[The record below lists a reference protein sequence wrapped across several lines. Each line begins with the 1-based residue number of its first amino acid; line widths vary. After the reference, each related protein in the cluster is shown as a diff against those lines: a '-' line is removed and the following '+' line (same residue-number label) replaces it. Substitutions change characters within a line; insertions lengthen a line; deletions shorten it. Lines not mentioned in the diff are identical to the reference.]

1 MKQHV
6 NALWFASTAA
16 LAFAAPAR
24 GQAPEAATAGVESQ
38 DGSVSAS
45 DGVAGQVGETQP
57 QEIIVTAQKRS
68 ERLIDVPQSVSVVS
82 AETLQNQHAQRLSD
96 YLTRIPSANIVE
108 SQPGSS
114 RIVLRGI
121 NTGGV
126 GATVA
131 TYIDETPFGSATALA
146 NGGVLAPDLDP
157 FDLER
162 VEVLR
167 GPQGTL
173 YGANSLGGLVKLV
186 TVTPNPGAFD
196 AAGEVSVENVAHGE
210 TGYLGRLAANVPL
223 GSDAA
228 VRVTGFYRSDPGYID
243 DPLQGSDVNDG
254 KTYGG
259 RISFMVRPAPAFRI
273 RASVLMQNI
282 RSNGTNG
289 VDVDPVT
296 LKPTIGKYDHER
308 FVREPNDIDYRLYN
322 ATVDYDFGP
331 VSLVSATSYGTLK
344 QAGVID
350 GSGRL
355 GLPAGLDQGMRQK
368 RFTQEVRVA
377 SNGRQAIEWTLGGFY
392 THESNR
398 LSQNVFLVDP
408 LTGDS
413 VVDGALVVALPSRYR
428 ELAGFANATW
438 HIAPKFDLTA
448 GGRYSH
454 NRQSS
459 EQDTGGLFLLTPT
472 HVSGKS
478 SDSVFTYS
486 VAPQYKPNRN
496 TTIYARV
503 AKGYRPGGP
512 NALSPDAPDAVPR
525 QFGPDTTTNYEVGLK
540 TQTADRLL
548 TLELTAFLT
557 NWKNIQL
564 LVQLGDFGVNTN
576 GEGARSKGVE
586 FSVGVNP
593 DRHLSLYANGSY
605 VDAYLT
611 DDAVLAGGL
620 KGDQLPYSPK
630 WQGTI
635 GAEYERP
642 LSGSVNGRAGI
653 SWHYTGSRF
662 SDFNPPVAPGVP
674 GPLQHKLDSFSQ
686 IDAHAG
692 VEVGKFRIDAF
703 VRNLTGARGIVNIGA
718 FGAFNGDLPAA
729 VIMPRTFGLS
739 LGVRY

>member
-16 LAFAAPAR
+16 LAFATPAWGQTAETGATVSAASQDDSVSTSGAAA
-24 GQAPEAATAGVESQ
+24 GQAESQ
-38 DGSVSAS
+38 P
-45 DGVAGQVGETQP
+45 E
-57 QEIIVTAQKRS
+57 EIIVTAQKRS

-82 AETLQNQHAQRLSD
+82 AETLQNLHAQRLSD
-96 YLTRIPSANIVE
+96 YMTRIPSANIVE

-157 FDLER
+157 FDLDR

-186 TVTPNPGAFD
+186 TVTPNPGGFD
-196 AAGEVSVENVAHGE
+196 AAGEISVENVAHGE
-210 TGYLGRLAANVPL
+210 TGYLGRAAANVPL

-259 RISFMVRPAPAFRI
+259 RISFMDRPAPALRI

-282 RSNGTNG
+282 RSDGTNG

-296 LKPTIGKYDHER
+296 LKPTIGKYDHQR
-308 FVREPNDIDYRLYN
+308 FIREPNDIDYRL
-322 ATVDYDFGP
+322 
-331 VSLVSATSYGTLK
+331 
-344 QAGVID
+344 
-350 GSGRL
+350 
-355 GLPAGLDQGMRQK
+355 
-368 RFTQEVRVA
+368 
-377 SNGRQAIEWTLGGFY
+377 
-392 THESNR
+392 
-398 LSQNVFLVDP
+398 
-408 LTGDS
+408 
-413 VVDGALVVALPSRYR
+413 
-428 ELAGFANATW
+428 
-438 HIAPKFDLTA
+438 
-448 GGRYSH
+448 YSH

-459 EQDTGGLFLLTPT
+459 EQDTSGLFVLVPA

-512 NALSPDAPDAVPR
+512 NAWSPDAPVAVPR
-525 QFGPDTTTNYEVGLK
+525 QFGPDPTTTYE
-540 TQTADRLL
+540 
-548 TLELTAFLT
+548 
-557 NWKNIQL
+557 
-564 LVQLGDFGVNTN
+564 
-576 GEGARSKGVE
+576 
-586 FSVGVNP
+586 
-593 DRHLSLYANGSY
+593 
-605 VDAYLT
+605 
-611 DDAVLAGGL
+611 GGL
-620 KGDQLPYSPK
+620 
-630 WQGTI
+630 
-635 GAEYERP
+635 
-642 LSGSVNGRAGI
+642 
-653 SWHYTGSRF
+653 
-662 SDFNPPVAPGVP
+662 
-674 GPLQHKLDSFSQ
+674 
-686 IDAHAG
+686 
-692 VEVGKFRIDAF
+692 
-703 VRNLTGARGIVNIGA
+703 
-718 FGAFNGDLPAA
+718 
-729 VIMPRTFGLS
+729 
-739 LGVRY
+739 

>member
-6 NALWFASTAA
+6 GALLLASTAA
-16 LAFAAPAR
+16 WAFANPAWGQTAAAPI
-24 GQAPEAATAGVESQ
+24 PAGAEPGA
-38 DGSVSAS
+38 DAS
-45 DGVAGQVGETQP
+45 TNGAVQPDDSQP

-157 FDLER
+157 FDLDR

-186 TVTPNPGAFD
+186 TVTPNPSAFA
-196 AAGEVSVENVAHGE
+196 AAGEISIENVAHGE
-210 TGYLGRLAANVPL
+210 TGYLGRVAANIPL

-228 VRVTGFYRSDPGYID
+228 VRATGFYRSDPGYID
-243 DPLQGSDVNDG
+243 DPLHGSDVNDG

-259 RISFMVRPAPAFRI
+259 RISFMVRPAPALRI
-273 RASVLMQNI
+273 RASALMQNI
-282 RSNGTNG
+282 RSNGTNA
-289 VDVDPVT
+289 VDVEPTT
-296 LKPTIGKYDHER
+296 LKPTIGKYAHER
-308 FVREPNDIDYRLYN
+308 FVEEPNDINYRLYN

-331 VSLVSATSYGTLK
+331 VSLISATSYGTLK
-344 QAGVID
+344 QAGVVD
-350 GSGRL
+350 GSGAL
-355 GLPAGLDQGMRQK
+355 GAPAGLDQGMKQR
-368 RFTQEVRVA
+368 RFTQEVRLA
-377 SNGRQAIEWTLGGFY
+377 SNGPGAIEWTLGGFY
-392 THESNR
+392 TRENNR
-398 LSQNVFLVDP
+398 LSQNVFAVDP
-408 LTGDS
+408 ATGDR
-413 VVDGALVVALPSRYR
+413 VLDGLLVVALPSRYR
-428 ELAGFANATW
+428 EVAGFANATW

-459 EQDTGGLFLLTPT
+459 EQDTSGLLLPAPT
-472 HVSGKS
+472 NVSGKS
-478 SDSVFTYS
+478 SDGVFTYS

-525 QFGPDTTTNYEVGLK
+525 QFGPDTTINYELGLK

-548 TLELTAFLT
+548 SLELTAFLT
-557 NWKNIQL
+557 NWKDIQL
-564 LVQLGDFGVNTN
+564 LVQLGQFGVNTN
-576 GEGARSKGVE
+576 GGSARSKGIE
-586 FSVGVNP
+586 FSAGLNP
-593 DRHLSLYANGSY
+593 SRSLSLYANGSY

-611 DDAVLAGGL
+611 DDAPLAGGF

-635 GAEYERP
+635 GAEYEHP
-642 LSGSVNGRAGI
+642 LSASVNGRAGI

-662 SDFNPPVAPGVP
+662 SDFNPPLAPDVP
-674 GPLQHKLDSFSQ
+674 GPPQHKLDSFSQ

-692 VEVGKFRIDAF
+692 VEMGKFRMDAF

>member
-1 MKQHV
+1 MTYRG
-6 NALWFASTAA
+6 AAWLASCCLSAISAPGIAQT
-16 LAFAAPAR
+16 AAPAE
-24 GQAPEAATAGVESQ
+24 APVPTADAPAASSPV
-38 DGSVSAS
+38 AS
-45 DGVAGQVGETQP
+45 DDAAQAD
-57 QEIIVTAQKRS
+57 IIVTAQKRS
-68 ERLIDVPQSVSVVS
+68 ERLIDVPQSVSVITG
-82 AETLQNQHAQRLSD
+82 ETLQNQHAERLSD
-96 YLTRIPSANIVE
+96 YLTRIPSANVVE

-131 TYIDETPFGSATALA
+131 TYIDEAPFGSATALA

-196 AAGEVSVENVAHGE
+196 AAGEISVENVAHGE
-210 TGYLGRLAANVPL
+210 TGYLGRVAANVPL
-223 GSDAA
+223 GSDLA
-228 VRVTGFYRSDPGYID
+228 VRATGFYRSDPGYID
-243 DPLQGSDVNDG
+243 DPLRGSDVNDG

-259 RISFMVRPAPAFRI
+259 RISLMARPAPALRI
-273 RASVLMQNI
+273 RASALMQNI
-282 RSNGTNG
+282 RSDGTNI

-296 LKPTIGKYDHER
+296 LKPTISKYDHER
-308 FVREPNDIDYRLYN
+308 FVNEPNNIDYRLYN
-322 ATVDYDFGP
+322 TTIDYDFGP

-344 QAGVID
+344 QVGIVD
-350 GSGRL
+350 GSGAL
-355 GLPAGLDQGMRQK
+355 GAPVGLDQGMRQR
-368 RFTQEVRVA
+368 RFTQEVRLA
-377 SNGRQAIEWTLGGFY
+377 SNGPDAIEWTLGGFY

-398 LSQNVFLVDP
+398 LAQNVFFVDP
-408 LTGDS
+408 LTGDRLL
-413 VVDGALVVALPSRYR
+413 DGLLVVALPSRYR

-459 EQDTGGLFLLTPT
+459 EQATSGLLLPAATN
-472 HVSGKS
+472 VSGKS

-486 VAPQYKPNRN
+486 IAPQYKPSRN
-496 TTIYARV
+496 TTIYARI

-525 QFGPDTTTNYEVGLK
+525 QFGPDTTINYEVGLK
-540 TQTADRLL
+540 TQAADRLWS
-548 TLELTAFLT
+548 LELTAFLT
-557 NWKNIQL
+557 NWKDIQL
-564 LVQLGDFGVNTN
+564 LVQLGQFGVNTN
-576 GEGARSKGVE
+576 GGGARSKGVE
-586 FSVGVNP
+586 ISAGLNP
-593 DRHLSLYANGSY
+593 SRSLSLYANGAY
-605 VDAYLT
+605 VDAFLT

-620 KGDQLPYSPK
+620 KGDQLPYNPK
-630 WQGTI
+630 WQSTI
-635 GAEYERP
+635 GAEYDHP

-653 SWHYTGSRF
+653 SWRYTASRF
-662 SDFNPPVAPGVP
+662 SDFNPPPAPDVP
-674 GPLQHKLDSFSQ
+674 AAPQHKLDSFSQ

-692 VEVGKFRIDAF
+692 VDVGKFRVDAF
-703 VRNLTGARGIVNIGA
+703 VRNLTGSRAIVNIGA
-718 FGAFNGDLPAA
+718 FGAFNGDLAAA

>member
-6 NALWFASTAA
+6 GALLLASTAA
-16 LAFAAPAR
+16 WAFANPAWGQTAAAPI
-24 GQAPEAATAGVESQ
+24 PAGAEPGA
-38 DGSVSAS
+38 DAS
-45 DGVAGQVGETQP
+45 TNGAVQPDDSQP

-157 FDLER
+157 FDLDR

-186 TVTPNPGAFD
+186 TVTPNPSAFA
-196 AAGEVSVENVAHGE
+196 AAGEISIENVAHGE
-210 TGYLGRLAANVPL
+210 TGYLGRVAANIPL

-228 VRVTGFYRSDPGYID
+228 VRATGFYRSDPGYID
-243 DPLQGSDVNDG
+243 DPLHGSDVNDG

-259 RISFMVRPAPAFRI
+259 RISFMVRPAPALRI
-273 RASVLMQNI
+273 RASALMQNI
-282 RSNGTNG
+282 RSNGTNA
-289 VDVDPVT
+289 VDVDPTT
-296 LKPTIGKYDHER
+296 LKPTIGKYAHER
-308 FVREPNDIDYRLYN
+308 FVEEPNDINYRLYN

-331 VSLVSATSYGTLK
+331 VSLISATSYGTLK
-344 QAGVID
+344 QAGVVD
-350 GSGRL
+350 GSGAL
-355 GLPAGLDQGMRQK
+355 GAPAGLDQGMKQR
-368 RFTQEVRVA
+368 RFTQEVRLA
-377 SNGRQAIEWTLGGFY
+377 SNGPGAIEWTLGGFY
-392 THESNR
+392 TRENNR
-398 LSQNVFLVDP
+398 LSQNVFAVDP
-408 LTGDS
+408 ATGDR
-413 VVDGALVVALPSRYR
+413 VLDGLLVVALPSRYR
-428 ELAGFANATW
+428 EVAGFANATW

-459 EQDTGGLFLLTPT
+459 EQDTSGLLLPAPT
-472 HVSGKS
+472 NVSGKS
-478 SDSVFTYS
+478 SDGVFTYS

-525 QFGPDTTTNYEVGLK
+525 QFGPDTTINYELGLK

-548 TLELTAFLT
+548 SLELTAFLT
-557 NWKNIQL
+557 NWKDIQL
-564 LVQLGDFGVNTN
+564 LVQLGQFGVNTN
-576 GEGARSKGVE
+576 GGSARSKGIE
-586 FSVGVNP
+586 FSAGLNP
-593 DRHLSLYANGSY
+593 SRSLSLYANGSY

-611 DDAVLAGGL
+611 DDAPLAGGF

-635 GAEYERP
+635 GAEYEHP
-642 LSGSVNGRAGI
+642 LSASVNGRAGI
-653 SWHYTGSRF
+653 SWHYTGGRF
-662 SDFNPPVAPGVP
+662 SDFNPPLAPDVP
-674 GPLQHKLDSFSQ
+674 GPPQHKLDSFSQ

-692 VEVGKFRIDAF
+692 VEMGKFRMDAF